1 MRCRTAKRLI
11 PVYIDKRLDNTA
23 TSELE
28 SHFRTCKKCS
38 QKVLKLLELDNS
50 IRNIYSQVEPPP
62 NLNESL
68 NSILDNISI
77 NNTIENK
84 KFYSNIKGIGKF
96 FSIYKK
102 KLLFGTSAVAAALL
116 ILLLFRTNFYSNLN
130 SNKGLPAYIINQKT
144 FTSLKDAKNY
154 IKNIPFVS
162 PSHVPPGYKLDKIV
176 YTMEKDHTKEVE
188 LSYSDNNYNEL
199 RITYTLI
206 IDNTHRSE
214 LLKSLRSTDPEC
226 IRVDTDNGYAGKRG
240 APQTKENQLSPM
252 TQKNVDIILGHY
264 ELNVFLDYNSRIPDE
279 DKSKDN
285 DLIRIVQDYL
295 NSEICS
301 NSDKTLTIT
310 SNKIAYYSNFKDL
323 EKALPENIKIT
334 EPNYIPKDFKLKNI
348 KYYMVNPNINY
359 FIISAIYENPVK
371 SRIYIDYR
379 MPKKGGIIPSINN
392 KIQSSTVY
400 ILKTDKSDKTELYPI
415 TEKRLPF
422 MDSRFDLNIYLQY
435 DKNDVELNS
444 DSGNIINNIL
454 KGIENK

>member
-1 MRCRTAKRLI
+1 MRCRTAERLI
-11 PVYIDKRLDNTA
+11 PDYIDKRLDNTA
-23 TSELE
+23 ASELE
-28 SHFRTCKKCS
+28 SHFKTCKKCS
-38 QKVLKLLELDNS
+38 QKVLKLLELDNC

-62 NLNESL
+62 DLNERL
-68 NSILDNISI
+68 NSILDNISM

-84 KFYSNIKGIGKF
+84 KLFSNIKGIGR
-96 FSIYKK
+96 
-102 KLLFGTSAVAAALL
+102 LLLGTSAVTAALL
-116 ILLLFRTNFYSNLN
+116 ILLLFKTNFCSNLN

-144 FTSLKDAKNY
+144 FTTLKDAKNY
-154 IKNIPFVS
+154 IKDIPFVS

-176 YTMEKDHTKEVE
+176 YTMEKDQTKEVE

-226 IRVDTDNGYAGKRG
+226 IRVDTENGYAGKRG
-240 APQTKENQLSPM
+240 APETKENQLSPM

-279 DKSKDN
+279 DKSKDS
-285 DLIRIVQDYL
+285 DLIGIVQDYF
-295 NSEICS
+295 NSGICS

-310 SNKIAYYSNFKDL
+310 SNKIASYSSFQDL
-323 EKALPENIKIT
+323 EKALPESIKIS
-334 EPNYIPKDFKLKNI
+334 EPSYIPKGFKLKNI

-359 FIISAIYENPVK
+359 FIISAVYENPVK
-371 SRIYIDYR
+371 SCIYIDYR
-379 MPKKGGIIPSINN
+379 MPEKGGITPSINN
-392 KIQSSTVY
+392 KIQTNTVY
-400 ILKTDKSDKTELYPI
+400 IIKTDKSHKTELYPI

-435 DKNDVELNS
+435 DKNDVGLNA
-444 DSGNIINNIL
+444 DSSNIINNIL
-454 KGIENK
+454 KGIK

>member
-1 MRCRTAKRLI
+1 MKG
-11 PVYIDKRLDNTA
+11 V
-23 TSELE
+23 
-28 SHFRTCKKCS
+28 
-38 QKVLKLLELDNS
+38 
-50 IRNIYSQVEPPP
+50 
-62 NLNESL
+62 
-68 NSILDNISI
+68 I
-77 NNTIENK
+77 NVK
-84 KFYSNIKGIGKF
+84 SPWRF

-102 KLLFGTSAVAAALL
+102 RLIFGTLTVAAALL
-116 ILLLFRTNFYSNLN
+116 ILLLLRANFCPDLN
-130 SNKGLPAYIINQKT
+130 SSKGLPAYIISQKT

-154 IKNIPFVS
+154 IKDIPFVS

-176 YTMEKDHTKEVE
+176 YTMEKDQTKEVE

-199 RITYTLI
+199 RITYTLM
-206 IDNTHRSE
+206 IDNTDHSK

-226 IRVDTDNGYAGKRG
+226 IRVDTNNGYAGKRG

-310 SNKIAYYSNFKDL
+310 SNKITSFSSFQDL
-323 EKALPENIKIT
+323 KKVLPESIKIT
-334 EPNYIPKDFKLKNI
+334 EPNYIPKGFRLKNI

-359 FIISAIYENPVK
+359 FIINAVYENPVK
-371 SRIYIDYR
+371 SCIYIDYR
-379 MPKKGGIIPSINN
+379 IPEKGGIIPSINN
-392 KIQSSTVY
+392 KIHTNTVY

-435 DKNDVELNS
+435 DKYDVELNA
-444 DSGNIINNIL
+444 DSSNIINNIL
-454 KGIENK
+454 KGIENR